1 MMKIFLKKN
10 EQLTSTIA
18 GIGLLIVAVFVAVP
32 AAYGTDVPPSIS
44 EIISR
49 LQQTYEKTQDFN
61 AVFVQ
66 ETTIK
71 SIKKTETE
79 EGVVFFKNPKNMLWN
94 YSRPKAKKLVIN
106 SRKAWLYLPDEKVA
120 YVQDADYI
128 FRSKVLIKLL
138 SGLGKL
144 KDDFTITYAQPQA
157 SDKKGNYLLIL
168 TPLEKIPSLN
178 PFQITIDRSTF
189 LILQVSFE
197 DTLGNLTVVK
207 FSNIAVNTR
216 LSDKIFQFQPP
227 AGVSIF
233 NMP

>member
-1 MMKIFLKKN
+1 MKIFLKKN